1 MRVEFVAGSLP
12 CSERFFFAYSG
23 FPLSS
28 KNQHF
33 QIPIQ
38 SGMHWHISMS
48 SQELLSASRVN
59 KLHFFF
65 ITILQFTVSWKFN
78 ISQKFIWVQSDFCAY
93 NLLKKNKSLIIWYL
107 LPWKI
112 GCETKPGLFGEY
124 GSGLIHSLGRHLSR
138 NGKYEL
144 TEASRFTHPG
154 IDLLQRTYK
163 QYQKKKILS
172 SIMTYWCTK
181 VLHYKVLVTIGRNE
195 KR

>member
-1 MRVEFVAGSLP
+1 MQETRRFVLYLWRLPYKSRQFAQFYNNWHRCHMWVEFVAGSLP

-28 KNQHF
+28 KNQQF

-93 NLLKKNKSLIIWYL
+93 NLPKK
-107 LPWKI
+107 
-112 GCETKPGLFGEY
+112 
-124 GSGLIHSLGRHLSR
+124 
-138 NGKYEL
+138 
-144 TEASRFTHPG
+144 
-154 IDLLQRTYK
+154 
-163 QYQKKKILS
+163 
-172 SIMTYWCTK
+172 
-181 VLHYKVLVTIGRNE
+181 
-195 KR
+195 

>member
-1 MRVEFVAGSLP
+1 MPYVGWVCRWFSPLLREVFLCVL
-12 CSERFFFAYSG
+12 R

-28 KNQHF
+28 KNKHF

-59 KLHFFF
+59 KLHFFL
-65 ITILQFTVSWKFN
+65 LQF
-78 ISQKFIWVQSDFCAY
+78 Y
-93 NLLKKNKSLIIWYL
+93 NLQYPGNSISVKSSSGCNLTFVLIIYRKNKSLIIWYL

-163 QYQKKKILS
+163 
-172 SIMTYWCTK
+172 
-181 VLHYKVLVTIGRNE
+181 
-195 KR
+195 